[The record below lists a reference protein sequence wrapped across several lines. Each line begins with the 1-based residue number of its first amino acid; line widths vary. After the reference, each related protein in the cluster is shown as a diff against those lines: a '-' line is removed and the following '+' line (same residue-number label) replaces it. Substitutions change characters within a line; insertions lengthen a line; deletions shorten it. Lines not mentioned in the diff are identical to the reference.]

1 MLWMGHSLANEE
13 DRMQDLQATSAHT
26 PTAQAHPNSRII
38 NIVIEVNGKNKHVQF
53 DKPLVTGREIRDAAG
68 TSPSDDLT
76 RLVHGKPT
84 GGNIGPDDV
93 VEIKNGDHF
102 IALPTGTVS

>member
-1 MLWMGHSLANEE
+1 MT
-13 DRMQDLQATSAHT
+13 DLQQSAGSILLHGT
-26 PTAQAHPNSRII
+26 QPSTHQVNII
-38 NIVIEVNGKNKHVQF
+38 VEVNGKNKHVQF
-53 DKPLVTGREIRDAAG
+53 DKPVVTGREIRDAAG
-68 TSPSDDLT
+68 AAPSDDLT
-76 RLVHGKPT
+76 LLTHGKPS

>member
-1 MLWMGHSLANEE
+1 MT
-13 DRMQDLQATSAHT
+13 DLQSTLTTT
-26 PTAQAHPNSRII
+26 PHQEAQPSTHLI
-38 NIVIEVNGKNKHVQF
+38 NITVEVNGKNKHVQF
-53 DKPLVTGREIRDAAG
+53 DKPLITGREIRDAAG
-68 TSPSDDLT
+68 ASPSDDLT
-76 RLVHGKPT
+76 RLIHGKPT

>member
-1 MLWMGHSLANEE
+1 
-13 DRMQDLQATSAHT
+13 MQGLQTPSEHT
-26 PTAQAHPNSRII
+26 PTAQVHPSAG
-38 NIVIEVNGKNKHVQF
+38 IVNVIVEVNGKNKHVQF
-53 DKPLVTGREIRDAAG
+53 DHSPVTGREIRDAAG
-68 TSPSDDLT
+68 APPSDDLT
-76 RLVHGKPT
+76 RLIHGKPS